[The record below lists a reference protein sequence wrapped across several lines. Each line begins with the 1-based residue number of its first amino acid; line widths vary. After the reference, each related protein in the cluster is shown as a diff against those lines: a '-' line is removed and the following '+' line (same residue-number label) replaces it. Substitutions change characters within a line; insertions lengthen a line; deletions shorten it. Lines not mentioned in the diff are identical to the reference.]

1 MNDQIEYVNELY
13 QDNIFCPCD
22 IQYSSPDIIFK
33 YQIPN
38 EMESIEYSK
47 KKEEIQ
53 ESSKCKCSQ
62 KTVLL
67 NNSTKKVQLSKLQ
80 SLTLFVIWLLQ

>member
-1 MNDQIEYVNELY
+1 MNDQIEYENELY
-13 QDNIFCPCD
+13 QDKMFCPCD
-22 IQYSSPDIIFK
+22 IQYSSPYTIFK

-62 KTVLL
+62 TTVIL
-67 NNSTKKVQLSKLQ
+67 NNSTKNVQLSKLQ
-80 SLTLFVIWLLQ
+80 SLTLSVIWLLQ